1 MYHAPANR
9 LADYAPA
16 RKTLVTF
23 AVITLILL
31 VITIVIAAI
40 CWANYNKGLMV
51 HILKRDRS
59 GSVGTN
65 GASIDGKESQYPL
78 DPYRAPGSGES
89 GQYAGRL
96 PGGRMEID

>member
-1 MYHAPANR
+1 MYNAPPDR
-9 LADYAPA
+9 LDQYAPA

-23 AVITLILL
+23 AAITLVLL

-40 CWANYNKGLMV
+40 CWANYNKGLMA
-51 HILKRDRS
+51 HILNRGRS
-59 GSVGTN
+59 GSVGTS
-65 GASIDGKESQYPL
+65 GPSIDGKESQYPL
-78 DPYRAPGSGES
+78 DPYRPPGSGES